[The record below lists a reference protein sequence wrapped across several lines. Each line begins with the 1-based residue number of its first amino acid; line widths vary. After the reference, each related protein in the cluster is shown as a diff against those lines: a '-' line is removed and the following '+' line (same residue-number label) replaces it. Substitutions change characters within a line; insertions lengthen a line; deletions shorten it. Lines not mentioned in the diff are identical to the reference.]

1 MRRLLNFLEHRR
13 IDRDIADEIEIH
25 LQERVDELVASG
37 IDEHKARQQ
46 ANRELGNAAR
56 VREDARAVWRTA
68 WFDALCQDVRYA
80 LRGLRRNPGFTIVV
94 LVTLAL
100 GIGMN
105 AAVFS
110 VIRATLLRPL
120 QYPDADRLVWLADY
134 DYLYEHRDNYV
145 SRPAYLQWRENA
157 HSFEGMTAYG
167 NQDLALMVDGES
179 SQERIASITGEFWQ
193 IVGARPELG
202 RLFSQAE
209 GNAMVLSHALFQRRF
224 GGDPR
229 VIGKTV
235 SVTGHPFVI
244 TGVLTHDFRFIFPQQ
259 FANGDEQR
267 DIDGYIALK
276 DPLLRLPALPVG
288 PWEAAIRTLGPAP
301 WNIHVVAKLKPDV
314 SIERARAETETVYA
328 RAFEQY
334 PSYKRNHVRLNFAGL
349 KEKLV
354 GESKR
359 ALIVLLAAV
368 GFVAMIACVNIANLL
383 IARASSRYR
392 EIAIRAAVGAG
403 RARVVRQLLTESVVL
418 ALLGGAAGLLVA
430 QWGIKA
436 TVRFAPQA
444 IPRLTEARIDGGV
457 LAFTLFL
464 SLATGF
470 LFGLGPAFS
479 IWKASLHDTLKS
491 DAGTS
496 TTSAGRLRTRG
507 LLVAA
512 QLALAV
518 VLLTGAGLM
527 LKSFWRMNAH
537 APGFEPEK
545 ILTMRVALSGSNY
558 DAWLA
563 KAAYIDRLLQRAE
576 AMPGVEAVGV
586 DRGSLNGS
594 VKIRGGNRAASGESV
609 FAAIRAVSPGYL
621 RAMGV
626 PLLGGAWPRR
636 GQLFGV
642 LVNESFARSIAKHG
656 NAVGSHVEGSVL
668 NDDIVGVVADFKYRQ
683 LDAPPSPEVY
693 MPFERFP
700 MGRSIKVAIR
710 TNGDPRPIAPLL
722 RTATAEIDSTQPA
735 YELQTLEQA
744 LSDSIAPRR
753 FNLGLMGVFAITAL
767 LMGLVGIHG
776 LVAYTVA
783 QRNHE
788 IGIRMALG
796 ASRNQVVR
804 MIVGQGM
811 GVVLLGITVG
821 LAGAFGLTGF
831 IRSLLYEVQP
841 NDPLTLFTVASTL
854 AIVALAGSSLP
865 ALRAALVDPIIALR
879 YQ

>member
-1 MRRLLNFLEHRR
+1 MRRLLNFLEQRR
-13 IDRDIADEIEIH
+13 VDRDIAEEIEIH
-25 LQERVDELVASG
+25 IQERVDELAASG

-56 VREDARAVWRTA
+56 IREDARAVWRTV
-68 WFDALCQDVRYA
+68 WFDALCQDMRYA
-80 LRGLRRNPGFTIVV
+80 VRGLRRNPGFTTVV
-94 LVTLAL
+94 LLTLAL

-120 QYPDADRLVWLADY
+120 EYPDADRLVWLADY

-157 HSFEGMTAYG
+157 QSFQGMTAYG
-167 NQDLALMVDGES
+167 NQDLALMADGQS

-202 RLFSQAE
+202 RLFSHAE

-224 GGDPR
+224 AGDPR

-235 SVTGHPFVI
+235 TVTGHPFTI

-259 FANGDEQR
+259 FASGDEQR
-267 DIDGYIALK
+267 DIDAYIALK

-288 PWEAAIRTLGPAP
+288 PWEAAIGTLGPAP
-301 WNIHVVAKLKPDV
+301 WSVRVVAKLKPDV
-314 SIERARAETETVYA
+314 SMKQARAEMETVYA

-334 PSYKRNHVRLNFAGL
+334 PSYRRKHVRLNFAGL

-359 ALIVLLAAV
+359 PLIVLFAAV
-368 GFVAMIACVNIANLL
+368 GFVALIACVNIANLL
-383 IARASSRYR
+383 LARASSRYR

-403 RARVVRQLLTESVVL
+403 RARVVRQLLTESVAL

-430 QWGIKA
+430 QWAIKA
-436 TVRFAPQA
+436 MLRFAPQA

-470 LFGLGPAFS
+470 LFGLGPAFF

-491 DAGTS
+491 DTGTS
-496 TTSAGRLRTRG
+496 TTSAARLRTRG

-537 APGFEPEK
+537 APGFAPEK
-545 ILTMRVALSGSNY
+545 ILTLRVALSGANY

-563 KAAYIDRLLQRAE
+563 KAAYINRLLQRTE

-586 DRGSLNGS
+586 DRGSLNSS
-594 VKIRGGNRAASGESV
+594 VKIRGANQAASGESV

-626 PLLGGAWPRR
+626 PLLEGAWPNR

-642 LVNESFARSIAKHG
+642 LVNESFARNIAKNG
-656 NAVGSHVEGSVL
+656 NAVGSHVEGSVI
-668 NDDIVGVVADFKYRQ
+668 NDDIVGVVADFKYRK
-683 LDAPPSPEVY
+683 LDAPPSPEIY
-693 MPFERFP
+693 MPYERFP
-700 MGRSIKVAIR
+700 MGRSIMLAIR
-710 TNGDPRPIAPLL
+710 TASDPRSIAPLL
-722 RTATAEIDSTQPA
+722 RAAAAEIDATQPV
-735 YELQTLEQA
+735 YELQTVEQA

-753 FNLGLMGVFAITAL
+753 FNMALLCVFALTAL

-776 LVAYTVA
+776 VVAYTVA

-788 IGIRMALG
+788 IGVRMALG
-796 ASRNQVVR
+796 ASRSQVVG
-804 MIVGQGM
+804 MVVGQGM
-811 GVVLLGITVG
+811 GVVLFGIAIGV
-821 LAGAFGLTGF
+821 AGAFGLTRF

-841 NDPLTLFTVASTL
+841 NDPLTFATVAVIL
-854 AIVALAGSSLP
+854 AVVALLACAIP
-865 ALRAALVDPIIALR
+865 AHRAAFVDPVVALR
-879 YQ
+879 YE